1 MWFKNLKLFR
11 LSGAWKT
18 SAEELDA
25 LLAKEAFVSG
35 GASAPISSGWVPPR
49 EGDVRLAYSVGPQI
63 LCAFRTEKKLLPASV
78 INQFVKVRAVELEE
92 QQGFKPGRKQM
103 RDLKEEVTESL
114 LPRAF
119 SLQRD
124 TRLWIDPVNNWVVVD
139 TSSTAKVEEVISALG
154 KLLNPFPLLPVQVNI
169 SPATAMTDWI
179 LSGEP
184 PVNFTVDQDA
194 ELRAGGDKAAVV
206 RYVKHTLEIDDVK
219 KHVQAGKQCT
229 RLALTFNN
237 RVSFVLTENMDI
249 KRVAAL
255 DILDSPELQ
264 GAADAA
270 EKFDGDMTLMCAE
283 VALLLDALMASLE
296 EIRAD
301 AGTPDAAARK

>member
-11 LSGAWKT
+11 LSGDWKT
-18 SAEELDA
+18 SADQLDA
-25 LLAKEAFVSG
+25 LLAKESFVSA
-35 GASAPISSGWVPPR
+35 GAAAPMSSGWVPPR
-49 EGDVRLAYSVGPQI
+49 EGDLRLAYAVGRQI

-78 INQFVKVRAVELEE
+78 INQFVKVRAVELED

-124 TRLWIDPVNNWVVVD
+124 TRLWIDPVNHWVIVD
-139 TSSTAKVEEVISALG
+139 TSSASKVEEVISALG
-154 KLLNPFPLLPVQVNI
+154 RVLHPFPMLPVQVNV
-169 SPATAMTDWI
+169 SPATAMTEWI
-179 LSGEP
+179 LSAEP
-184 PVNFTVDQDA
+184 PANFTVDQDA

-206 RYVKHTLEIDDVK
+206 RYVKHTLDIDDIK
-219 KHVQAGKQCT
+219 KHVQGGKQCT

-237 RVSFVLTENMDI
+237 RVSFVLTENLDI

-255 DILDSPELQ
+255 DILDSPESQ

-270 EKFDGDMTLMCAE
+270 EKFDGDITLMCAE
-283 VALLLDALMASLE
+283 ISQLLDALMVALE
-296 EIRAD
+296 EVRAD
-301 AGTPDAAARK
+301 AAKPAAQPRK